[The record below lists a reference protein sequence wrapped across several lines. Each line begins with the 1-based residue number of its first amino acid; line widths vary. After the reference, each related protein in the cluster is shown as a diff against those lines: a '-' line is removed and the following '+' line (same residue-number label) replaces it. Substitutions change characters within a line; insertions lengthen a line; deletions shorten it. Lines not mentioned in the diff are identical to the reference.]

1 MAGAGHTTERRN
13 AMTRQEYENV
23 CHAAFWGEER
33 KIENRALNET
43 GRVFNCKADTFNV
56 KVGDEWRQWG
66 RQVCDES
73 GPERQQG

>member
-1 MAGAGHTTERRN
+1 
-13 AMTRQEYENV
+13 MTRQEYESI
-23 CHAAFWGEER
+23 CHAAFWGEKR
-33 KIENRALNET
+33 TIENIALHET

-73 GPERQQG
+73 IPEGQDG